1 MSAFTQ
7 RWKQLLLA
15 ALVVTP
21 FGLIALSCSNGTD
34 SQVGSATEAVVAAC
48 PPNLAAMGLPDPIK
62 SALQS
67 DGNDTCGSGSGSG
80 TGSGSGS
87 GTGSGST
94 SALINRDLLLGGGLG
109 GHLGK
114 LLCIDLLEGMDNI
127 PYFKCLSLSQKSQ
140 LALALA
146 KVGCAGLWNSIQTLL
161 AQGTPGA
168 KSSAE
173 ALLSLYNTVCSG
185 N

>member
-67 DGNDTCGSGSGSG
+67 DGNDTC
-80 TGSGSGS
+80 GSGSGS